1 MPALPNQIQ
10 INVAAGSQWVQ
21 GYQLLSNG
29 APMDISTYSFEFVV
43 RPNASDKTEPALVAV
58 NSTQSS
64 SQGYIEVTVDTAVLI
79 VVLSGTAT
87 ALLGQSAYPYS
98 LWLNP
103 GTSSQVDLV
112 TGTSFCQL
120 VPLP

>member
-1 MPALPNQIQ
+1 VGLPNQIQ
-10 INVAAGSQWVQ
+10 INVAAGSQWAQ

-29 APMDISTYSFEFVV
+29 SPMDISTYTFEFVV
-43 RPNASDKTEPALVAV
+43 RPNASDKTSPALVSV
-58 NSTQSS
+58 NSTESS

-79 VVLSGTAT
+79 VVLSATAT
-87 ALLGQSAYPYS
+87 ALLGGQAYPYS

-103 GTSSQVDLV
+103 GTSGQVDLV
-112 TGTSFCQL
+112 TGVSFCQL